1 MKDKTG
7 LFLGLKSNKYLVE
20 LVGTY
25 FLALAYGLS
34 GDAFAIGFILSSLI
48 YVGALI
54 SGAHYN
60 PAISIG
66 AFFLK
71 RISGSELLGY
81 ILSQITG
88 AFLAAGS
95 VLFISSFVFY
105 IEAPANS
112 LFYEQLGLE
121 ILLTFVLALVAY
133 VAWIGNP
140 NHKSVATYSFVM
152 GFALVSLF
160 MISENI
166 SGGIFNPALSLGT
179 SALDYILG
187 GSSYKDIPLYAIA
200 PVIGATLAAFMYK
213 FILEE
218 EY

>member
-1 MKDKTG
+1 LKDKTG

-34 GDAFAIGFILSSLI
+34 GDAFAIGFILSALI
-48 YVGALI
+48 YIGALT

-60 PAISIG
+60 PALSIG

-71 RISGSELLGY
+71 RISGSELIGY
-81 ILSQITG
+81 IVSQIIG
-88 AFLAAGS
+88 AFLAAVS

-112 LFYEQLGLE
+112 LFYQQLGLE

-152 GFALVSLF
+152 GFTLVALFL
-160 MISENI
+160 MAENI

-179 SALDYILG
+179 SALDYFLG
-187 GSSYKDIPLYAIA
+187 GSSYKDILLFTVA
-200 PVIGATLAAFMYK
+200 PVIGAILASFIYK
-213 FILEE
+213 FTLED

>member
-1 MKDKTG
+1 MG
-7 LFLGLKSNKYLVE
+7 LRSNKYLIE
-20 LVGTY
+20 LLGSY
-25 FLALAYGLS
+25 FLVLAYGLS
-34 GDAFAIGFILSSLI
+34 GDAFAIGFILSALI

-60 PAISIG
+60 PAISLG

-81 ILSQITG
+81 IIAQIIG
-88 AFLAAGS
+88 AFLAAAS

-140 NHKSVATYSFVM
+140 SHKSVATYSFIM
-152 GFALVSLF
+152 GFALVALF
-160 MISENI
+160 MIGESI

-179 SALDYILG
+179 SVLDYFLG
-187 GSSYKDIPLYAIA
+187 GSSYKDIPLYTIA
-200 PVIGATLAAFMYK
+200 PFLGATLAAFMYK

>member
-1 MKDKTG
+1 
-7 LFLGLKSNKYLVE
+7 LGLRSNKYLIE
-20 LVGTY
+20 LLGSY
-25 FLALAYGLS
+25 FLVLAYGLS
-34 GDAFAIGFILSSLI
+34 GDAFAIGFILSALI

-60 PAISIG
+60 PAISLG

-81 ILSQITG
+81 IIAQIIG
-88 AFLAAGS
+88 AFLAAAS

-140 NHKSVATYSFVM
+140 SHKSVATYSFIM
-152 GFALVSLF
+152 GFALVALF
-160 MISENI
+160 MMGESI

-179 SALDYILG
+179 SILDYFLG
-187 GSSYKDIPLYAIA
+187 GSSYKDIPLYTIA
-200 PVIGATLAAFMYK
+200 PFLGATLASFMYK

>member
-1 MKDKTG
+1 MIE
-7 LFLGLKSNKYLVE
+7 LLGS
-20 LVGTY
+20 Y
-25 FLALAYGLS
+25 FLVLAYGLS
-34 GDAFAIGFILSSLI
+34 GDAFAIGFILSALI

-60 PAISIG
+60 PAISLG

-71 RISGSELLGY
+71 RISGSELFGY
-81 ILSQITG
+81 MISQIIG
-88 AFLAAGS
+88 AFLAAAT
-95 VLFISSFVFY
+95 VLFMSSSVFY

-121 ILLTFVLALVAY
+121 VLLTFVLALVAY

-140 NHKSVATYSFVM
+140 SHKSVATYSFVM
-152 GFALVSLF
+152 GFALVALF
-160 MISENI
+160 IMAENI

-179 SALDYILG
+179 SVLDYFLG
-187 GSSYKDIPLYAIA
+187 GASYKDIPLYTIA
-200 PVIGATLAAFMYK
+200 PFLGATLAAFMYK
-213 FILEE
+213 FVLEE

>member
-1 MKDKTG
+1 M
-7 LFLGLKSNKYLVE
+7 VE

-34 GDAFAIGFILSSLI
+34 GDAFAIGFILSALI
-48 YVGALI
+48 YIGALT

-60 PAISIG
+60 PALSIG

-71 RISGSELLGY
+71 RISGSELIGY
-81 ILSQITG
+81 IVSQIIG
-88 AFLAAGS
+88 AFLAAVS

-112 LFYEQLGLE
+112 LFYQQLGLE

-152 GFALVSLF
+152 GFTLVALFL
-160 MISENI
+160 MAENI

-179 SALDYILG
+179 SALDYFLG
-187 GSSYKDIPLYAIA
+187 GSSYKDILLFTVA
-200 PVIGATLAAFMYK
+200 PVIGAILASFIYK
-213 FILEE
+213 FTLED

>member
-1 MKDKTG
+1 M
-7 LFLGLKSNKYLVE
+7 
-20 LVGTY
+20 
-25 FLALAYGLS
+25 ALAYGLS
-34 GDAFAIGFILSSLI
+34 GDAFAIGFILSALI
-48 YVGALI
+48 YIGALT

-60 PAISIG
+60 PALSIG

-71 RISGSELLGY
+71 RISGSELIGY
-81 ILSQITG
+81 IVSQIIG
-88 AFLAAGS
+88 AFLAAVS

-112 LFYEQLGLE
+112 LFYQQLGLE

-152 GFALVSLF
+152 GFTLVALFL
-160 MISENI
+160 MAENI

-179 SALDYILG
+179 SALDYFLG
-187 GSSYKDIPLYAIA
+187 GSSYKDILLFTVA
-200 PVIGATLAAFMYK
+200 PVIGAILASFIYK
-213 FILEE
+213 FTLED

>member
-1 MKDKTG
+1 
-7 LFLGLKSNKYLVE
+7 
-20 LVGTY
+20 
-25 FLALAYGLS
+25 
-34 GDAFAIGFILSSLI
+34 LI
-48 YVGALI
+48 YIGALT

-60 PAISIG
+60 PALSIG

-71 RISGSELLGY
+71 RISGSELIGY
-81 ILSQITG
+81 IVSQIIG
-88 AFLAAGS
+88 AFLAAVS

-112 LFYEQLGLE
+112 LFYQQLGLE

-152 GFALVSLF
+152 GFTLVALFL
-160 MISENI
+160 MAENI

-179 SALDYILG
+179 SALDYFLG
-187 GSSYKDIPLYAIA
+187 GSSYKDILLFTVA
-200 PVIGATLAAFMYK
+200 PVIGAILASFIYK
-213 FILEE
+213 FTLED